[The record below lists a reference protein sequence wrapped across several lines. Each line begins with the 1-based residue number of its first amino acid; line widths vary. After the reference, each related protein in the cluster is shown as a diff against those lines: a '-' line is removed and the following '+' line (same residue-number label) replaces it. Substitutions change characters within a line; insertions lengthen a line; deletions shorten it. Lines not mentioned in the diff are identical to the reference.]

1 MSDGQVI
8 KLLEEIRDLQKS
20 ALENQKIAIAN
31 QQESIERQ
39 KSALENQKKAMNRAR
54 TILYVVI
61 GLCIALFGLPTI
73 WWVFAWILRIATI
86 GH

>member
-1 MSDGQVI
+1 MSDEQVI

-61 GLCIALFGLPTI
+61 GLCIALFGLPMV
-73 WWVFAWILRIATI
+73 WWAFACTMRFVTR
-86 GH
+86 